1 MALRSN
7 VQALILGKTGAG
19 KSLLARGLFARYP
32 LREARDYYLSVSTKE
47 DHFLP
52 PPPDRGPNWEIYLAN
67 LGFRHLRLAPQ
78 HARAKFRLLPAL
90 RHHGRLC
97 LTLEGLGPEESEYLM
112 DEIGRTL
119 LRVGHAVL
127 LLDEADLLIPR
138 NHPPRWMLD
147 LVRRGRY
154 RGVDLIIVS
163 HNDTDIHN
171 AILENTNL
179 LICFAMRHPTRIE
192 RLRWYFDDPRV
203 LAELR
208 QYEYAFFDEVTG
220 ESGIGSSTEDLR
232 RLRAEAPW
240 LFTPPARR

>member
-19 KSLLARGLFARYP
+19 KSLLARCLFARYP
-32 LREARDYYLSVSTKE
+32 LKGARDFYLSVSTKE
-47 DHFLP
+47 DHFFP
-52 PPPDRGPNWEIYLAN
+52 PESEGPSYEIYLRK
-67 LGFRHLRLAPQ
+67 LGFAHMRLGPE
-78 HARAKFRLLPAL
+78 HARARFRLARAL
-90 RHHGRLC
+90 YHQPRLC
-97 LTLEGLGPEESEYLM
+97 VTLEGLGPEETEYVMNEL
-112 DEIGRTL
+112 GKTL
-119 LRVGHAVL
+119 LRLGHAVL

-154 RGVDLIIVS
+154 RGVDLIVVS

-171 AILENTNL
+171 AVFENSNL

-203 LAELR
+203 LAELA
-208 QYEYAFFDEVTG
+208 QYEYAWFDEVTG
-220 ESGIGSSTEDLR
+220 ESGISSSTRDLA
-232 RLRAEAPW
+232 RLRAEAPY
-240 LFTPPARR
+240 LFTP

>member
-19 KSLLARGLFARYP
+19 KSLLARCLFARYP
-32 LREARDYYLSVSTKE
+32 LAGARDYYLSVSTKE

-52 PPPDRGPNWEIYLAN
+52 PPPSEGPSCEIYFRK
-67 LGFRHLRLAPQ
+67 LGFSHLRLGPE
-78 HARAKFRLLPAL
+78 HARAKFRLSPAL
-90 RHHGRLC
+90 RHQPRLC
-97 LTLEGLGPEESEYLM
+97 LTLEGLGPEEAEYMM
-112 DEIGRTL
+112 DEVGKTL
-119 LRVGHAVL
+119 LRLGHSVL
-127 LLDEADLLIPR
+127 LLDEADLLVPR

-203 LAELR
+203 LADLA
-208 QYEYAFFDEVTG
+208 QYEYAWFDEVTG
-220 ESGIGSSTEDLR
+220 ASGIGSSSQDLA
-232 RLRAEAPW
+232 RLRADAPH
-240 LFTPPARR
+240 LFSP